1 MEGRKRTGFAPISC
15 PPAFTP
21 PMSPAGGAFT
31 HTSYN
36 DYEIAADNL
45 SNSDHCR
52 VSDRIQAYALYID
65 PPLGRVLVAKY
76 PMALVNRAYEKG
88 KT

>member
-1 MEGRKRTGFAPISC
+1 
-15 PPAFTP
+15 
-21 PMSPAGGAFT
+21 MSPAGGAFT

-45 SNSDHCR
+45 SNSDHRR
-52 VSDRIQAYALYID
+52 VSDRIQAYALSSIRHSAVYWWRNIRW
-65 PPLGRVLVAKY
+65 LS
-76 PMALVNRAYEKG
+76 VNRAYEKG